1 MAPWGDAKLFF
12 CILFI
17 TCCCTVTLAQIPL
30 DCCLTVKNKVV
41 DKKAIVDYRQ
51 QVRGMGCAIDATVLI
66 GRRGKTLCVPP
77 HEPWVKDVVKHV
89 DHLKKVCK
97 KNNKTNRCNGVTS

>member
-30 DCCLTVKNKVV
+30 DCCLSVKNKKV
-41 DKKAIVDYRQ
+41 DKQIIVDYRQ
-51 QVRGMGCAIDATVLI
+51 QLRGMGCSIDATVMTT
-66 GRRGKTLCVPP
+66 RRGKKLCVFPNA
-77 HEPWVKDVVKHV
+77 PWVPEVLKHV
-89 DHLKKVCK
+89 DHLKKICK
-97 KNNKTNRCNGVTS
+97 ENNKTIIHGL